1 MYSVSFDI
9 WMSFVAFLGLASLII
24 CYVDYLP
31 RKADYVIF
39 AVLFGILG
47 LYAAQVYDENYP
59 LYFGTGGAFAL
70 GAMVVLFLKASYLR
84 HKLKK
89 TTPKP

>member
-9 WMSFVAFLGLASLII
+9 TMSFVAFLGLASLII

-31 RKADYVIF
+31 RKADYMIF
-39 AVLFGILG
+39 AILFGILG
-47 LYAAQVYDENYP
+47 LYATDLYHKNYL

-70 GAMVVLFLKASYLR
+70 GAVVVLFLKASYLR

-89 TTPKP
+89 TTPEP

>member
-9 WMSFVAFLGLASLII
+9 WMSFLAFLGLASLII

-31 RKADYVIF
+31 KKADYVIF
-39 AVLFGILG
+39 AILFGILG
-47 LYAAQVYDENYP
+47 LYASEIYHKNYP

-84 HKLKK
+84 HKLNK
-89 TTPKP
+89 TTLKP